1 MQLFNSIFVFSLIVS
16 VFALNS
22 FTAPSGSETL
32 TTGETYI
39 IRWNDTDGGANVDLL
54 LKKGDS
60 NNLQTALTIATD
72 LRNAG
77 AVRWAIPDNI
87 ESGNDYALE
96 IINKENIN
104 DVNYSPRFSIVS
116 GNGFSSI
123 TGANSTTALITPT
136 EVTTSAVITKNNT
149 TVISPTTGVVN
160 TTTTTTTGALNTTT
174 TTTTGALNTTTT
186 SVRSVF
192 NSTTSFIETSTT
204 TGNFSVSRTSSSSST
219 TFGNTT
225 SGTSTSRSRSSVN
238 TFTTSIAGGGVA
250 TTAGPNGANIAS
262 YNSLL
267 LANAI
272 AGIGLMV
279 M

>member
-1 MQLFNSIFVFSLIVS
+1 MQLFNFNFVFTLTVG

-39 IRWNDTDGGANVDLL
+39 IRWDNTDGGANVDLF

-72 LRNAG
+72 LRNVG
-77 AVRWAIPDNI
+77 AVRWSIPDNI
-87 ESGNDYALE
+87 ESSNDYALE
-96 IINKENIN
+96 IINKDNTN
-104 DVNYSPRFSIVS
+104 DINYSPRFSIVS
-116 GNGFSSI
+116 DNGFSSI
-123 TGANSTTALITPT
+123 TGANSTTASITPT
-136 EVTTSAVITKNNT
+136 EVTTSTVITNNNTAVISST
-149 TVISPTTGVVN
+149 TEVVN
-160 TTTTTTTGALNTTT
+160 TTVMTTTS
-174 TTTTGALNTTTT
+174 ALNTTTT
-186 SVRSVF
+186 SVSSVVS
-192 NSTTSFIETSTT
+192 STTSFIETSATS
-204 TGNFSVSRTSSSSST
+204 GNFSISGTPSASGTT